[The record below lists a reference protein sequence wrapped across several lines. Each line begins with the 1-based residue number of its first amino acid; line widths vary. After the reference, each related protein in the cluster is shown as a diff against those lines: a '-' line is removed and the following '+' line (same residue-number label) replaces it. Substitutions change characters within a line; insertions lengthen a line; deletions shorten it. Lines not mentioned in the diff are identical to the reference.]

1 MIGPAEERIGG
12 PITATGGAITMNAWL
27 TLAVAGLFEV
37 GWAIGLEYS
46 QGFSKP
52 LPSIVT
58 VLSLA
63 ISMLL
68 LAQAVQ
74 SLPIGTAYAVWTG
87 IGAVGAATLG
97 VVLFDEPSSVARVG
111 FISLIIVGVVGLNFT
126 AH

>member
-1 MIGPAEERIGG
+1 
-12 PITATGGAITMNAWL
+12 MNPWL
-27 TLAVAGLFEV
+27 VLVVACVFEI

-46 QGFSKP
+46 EGFTNL
-52 LPSIVT
+52 LPSIAT
-58 VLSLA
+58 VVALV

-68 LAQAVQ
+68 LARAVE

-97 VVLFDEPSSVARVG
+97 IVLFDEPVSIARVG
-111 FISLIIVGVVGLNFT
+111 FISCIVLGVVGLNFT

>member
-1 MIGPAEERIGG
+1 
-12 PITATGGAITMNAWL
+12 MNPWL
-27 TLAVAGLFEV
+27 ILVVAGLFEI

-46 QGFSKP
+46 QGFTK
-52 LPSIVT
+52 LVPSIVT
-58 VLSLA
+58 VISLV

-68 LAQAVQ
+68 LARAVQ

-97 VVLFDEPSSVARVG
+97 IVLFDEPSSIARVG